1 MADGTSFVLHVKG
14 GMKEG
19 VVSRVVSWGGGG
31 LWGGVLRVWEVLVF
45 SNETCGRVEC
55 APISLLNPKAAL
67 ISS

>member
-14 GMKEG
+14 DMKEG
-19 VVSRVVSWGGGG
+19 VVSRVVGVGGG
-31 LWGGVLRVWEVLVF
+31 LDVWEVLVF
-45 SNETCGRVEC
+45 SNETCGGAEC